1 MTDQSVQQVISA
13 RRYVFEIV
21 GHYFLSTLVLLLHAM
36 AFESVEVQHAVG
48 FLALGCCGMAVFYAL
63 ARSGKWPSLSGGL
76 AQQIFHIA
84 VATYI
89 SFVSPGSA
97 WYLMLTM
104 MFIVAM
110 AAMALSGRQVY
121 LATIPVALSFGVL
134 VFSGSYSLPVI
145 TTFPQKAAIF
155 SGGMLI
161 VCVVARVSLNASL
174 LSRRLRQSRGQLKE
188 ALSEITVKER
198 QLEAQNDLLEH
209 KVETRTEA
217 LLSAKEEAEAANR
230 AKSRFLANMS
240 HEIRTPLNGILGMGT
255 LLEDSDL
262 TADQSRLLRILC
274 ESGDSLLA
282 IVNDILDLSK
292 IQSGQMSLSLQN
304 CDPVDIV
311 RSATEGFDGVAMTK
325 GVALQFNPPV
335 GEAPRMS
342 GDPIRLRQVV
352 SNLVSNALKFTEQGS
367 VTVSMQAPEGTEG
380 YWRIAVRDTGI
391 GIPADKHQAIMK
403 PFTQVDDG
411 SDRQYEGTGLG
422 LAICGDLCNLMGGRL
437 QLESEEGVG
446 SVFTVLIPQMD
457 PDMAEPNE
465 VVVSGRFSV
474 VSDDVGLKVMVV
486 EDNPINQRVMVAM
499 LNKLGHECLLFA
511 SGEDALQ
518 SFASQRAD
526 IVLMDWQMPE
536 CDGLETT
543 RRLRQMKAEG
553 GDSIPVIAVTANA
566 LPGDREKC
574 LAAGMDDYLAKPLRL
589 PALNDVIKRQS
600 RRHSIQSEVSTGP
613 MQI

>member
-1 MTDQSVQQVISA
+1 MTNQSDRRIKAA
-13 RRYVFEIV
+13 RRYAFEIV
-21 GHYFLSTLVLLLHAM
+21 FHYFLSMLVLLLHAV
-36 AFESVEVQHAVG
+36 AFESVAVPHAIG
-48 FLALGCCGMAVFYAL
+48 FFVIGCCGMAVFHAMASSARWQKFSGAL
-63 ARSGKWPSLSGGL
+63 PQL
-76 AQQIFHIA
+76 IFHVA
-84 VATYI
+84 VATCV
-89 SFVSPGSA
+89 SVLSPGTA
-97 WYLMLTM
+97 WYLMLTV

-110 AAMALSGRQVY
+110 AAMALSGSEVY
-121 LATIPVALSFGVL
+121 LATIAVAVSFGFL
-134 VFSGSYSLPVI
+134 ILSGGYSLPVSASLL
-145 TTFPQKAAIF
+145 QKAAIF

-161 VCVVARVSLNASL
+161 VCVVMRISLNASM
-174 LSRRLRQSRGQLKE
+174 LSRRLRQSRGQLRN
-188 ALSEITVKER
+188 ALSEITAKER
-198 QLEAQNDLLEH
+198 ELEAQNDFLEH

-217 LLSAKEEAEAANR
+217 LLSAKEEAETANR

-240 HEIRTPLNGILGMGT
+240 HEIRTPLNGILGMGA
-255 LLEDSDL
+255 LLEDTDL
-262 TADQSRLLRILC
+262 SPDQARLLRTLC
-274 ESGDSLLA
+274 DSGDSLLV

-311 RSATEGFDGVAMTK
+311 RSSTEGFDGVAKTK
-325 GVALQFNPPV
+325 GVTLKFNPPV
-335 GEAPRMS
+335 GETPRMS
-342 GDPIRLRQVV
+342 GDPVRLRQVV
-352 SNLVSNALKFTEQGS
+352 SNLVSNALKFTEQGG
-367 VTVSMQAPEGTEG
+367 VTVSMQAPEGAEG

-437 QLESEEGVG
+437 QLDSEENVG

-457 PDMAEPNE
+457 PDIAEPNE

-486 EDNPINQRVMVAM
+486 EDNPVNQRVMVAM

-518 SFASQRAD
+518 SFASQRPD
-526 IVLMDWQMPE
+526 IVLMDWQMPG

-543 RRLRQMKAEG
+543 RRLRRMKAEG

-574 LAAGMDDYLAKPLRL
+574 LAAGMNDYLAKPLRL
-589 PALNDVIKRQS
+589 PALNDVIKRQFVDRAS
-600 RRHSIQSEVSTGP
+600 AAEVATAT
-613 MQI
+613 